1 MTYTDAQREH
11 IMFCFNAFC
20 KIVIRNEAIHSYRDM
35 QRKQKHETS
44 LDYLQ
49 EFQLE
54 PSTKDEYFVVNDCPT
69 VFTVREY
76 SVIVANE
83 QLAKALLKLSDKKR
97 EIIIL
102 YFYCG
107 YNDASIGKLY
117 GCCRSTANYQR
128 LTALKQLRKEMEVL
142 HHAE

>member
-54 PSTKDEYFVVNDCPT
+54 PSTTDEYFVVNDCPT
-69 VFTVREY
+69 IFTVREY

-83 QLAKALLKLSDKKR
+83 QLAKALLKLSDKRR

-102 YFYCG
+102 YFNYCATM
-107 YNDASIGKLY
+107 NASIGKLY
-117 GCCRSTANYQR
+117 DCAE
-128 LTALKQLRKEMEVL
+128 ALQIIKDLP
-142 HHAE
+142 H

>member
-1 MTYTDAQREH
+1 MSYTDKQREH
-11 IMFCFNAFC
+11 IMFTFHAFC
-20 KIVIRNEAIHSYRDM
+20 KTVICNEAINSYRDM

-54 PSTKDEYFVVNDCPT
+54 PSTADEYFAITDRPT
-69 VFTVREY
+69 VFTVCEHT
-76 SVIVANE
+76 VIVASE
-83 QLAKALLKLSDKKR
+83 QRR
-97 EIIIL
+97 EIVIL

-107 YNDASIGKLY
+107 YNDVSIGELY

-128 LTALKQLRKEMEVL
+128 LTALKQLRKEMEVSR
-142 HHAE
+142 HAE

>member
-1 MTYTDAQREH
+1 MSYTDKQREH
-11 IMFCFNAFC
+11 IMFTFHAFC
-20 KIVIRNEAIHSYRDM
+20 KTVICNEAINSYRDM

-54 PSTKDEYFVVNDCPT
+54 PSTADEYFAITDRPT
-69 VFTVREY
+69 VFTVCEHT
-76 SVIVANE
+76 VIVASE
-83 QLAKALLKLSDKKR
+83 HLARALLKLSDKRR
-97 EIIIL
+97 EIVIL

-107 YNDASIGKLY
+107 YNDVSIGELY

-128 LTALKQLRKEMEVL
+128 LTALKQLRKEMEVSR
-142 HHAE
+142 HAE

>member
-1 MTYTDAQREH
+1 MSYSNEQREH
-11 IMFCFNAFC
+11 IMFTFHAFC
-20 KIVIRNEAIHSYRDM
+20 KTVIRNEAIHSYRDI
-35 QRKQKHETS
+35 QRKRKHETS

-54 PSTKDEYFVVNDCPT
+54 PSTTDEYFVVNDCPT
-69 VFTVREY
+69 VFTVREHT
-76 SVIVANE
+76 VIVANE
-83 QLAKALLKLSDKKR
+83 QLAKALLNLSDR
-97 EIIIL
+97 RGEIVIL

-128 LTALKQLRKEMEVL
+128 LTALKQLRKEMEVS